1 MKRTKITD
9 VLKSTAYGTEVTVMG
24 WVRTHRSS
32 KAVDFIALNDGSTIK
47 NVQIV
52 VDPATVSVYAGTSC
66 QSSASPATV
75 SVYAGTSCQSSAS
88 PAGLKDVTTG
98 ACIRCTGT
106 LVESPA
112 AGQPSEIQAAE
123 IEIYGL
129 CDNTYPMQKKG
140 QSFEVMRKN
149 AHLRLRTNT
158 FGAVMRIR
166 HNMAMAIHTY
176 FHEHGFYYFHTPLI
190 TASDCEGAGNMF
202 QVTTKNLYDLKKDEN
217 GSIIYD
223 DDFFG
228 QQTSLTVSG
237 QLEGELGA
245 TALGAIYTFGP
256 TFRAENSNT
265 PRHLAEFWMI
275 EPEVAF
281 LDQEGLMD
289 LEEDFIKY
297 CVRWALDHC
306 QDDLQF
312 LNDNKFITPNH
323 DLIPRLEG
331 VLKDSF
337 VRLTYTEGIQ
347 ILQQA
352 IADGH
357 KFEFPCNWGDDLASE
372 HERYLVEQ
380 HFRKPVI
387 MTDYPSAI
395 KAFYMKQNPAAP
407 SSVSADTPCQP
418 SVGYHGIQAPAPTMQ
433 GTDVL
438 FPQIGEIIGGSV
450 REESYDKLMAE
461 INNRGMETDK
471 LWWYLDTRRYGSCPH
486 AGFGLGFER
495 LILFVTGMQNI
506 RDVIPFPRTPKSAEF

>member
-1 MKRTKITD
+1 MKRTKIID
-9 VLKSTAYGTEVTVMG
+9 VLKSTAYGEEVCVKG
-24 WVRTHRSS
+24 WVRTHRNS

-52 VDPATVSVYAGTSC
+52 VDLAKFDEEL
-66 QSSASPATV
+66 
-75 SVYAGTSCQSSAS
+75 
-88 PAGLKDVTTG
+88 LKQITTG
-98 ACIRCTGT
+98 SCICAVGT
-106 LVESPA
+106 LVESQG
-112 AGQPSEIQAAE
+112 AGQSSEIQAKT

-129 CDNTYPMQKKG
+129 CGNDYPMQKKG

-149 AHLRLRTNT
+149 AHMRLRTNT

-176 FHEHGFYYFHTPLI
+176 FHEHGFFYFHTPII

-202 QVTTKNLYDLKKDEN
+202 QVTTKNLYDLKKDDE
-217 GSIIYD
+217 GRIIYD

-228 QQTSLTVSG
+228 EQTSLTVSG

-265 PRHLAEFWMI
+265 PRHLAEFWMV

-297 CVRWALDHC
+297 CVRWALDNC
-306 QDDLQF
+306 QDDLAF
-312 LNDNKFITPNH
+312 LNQMIDKTLIT
-323 DLIPRLEG
+323 RLES

-337 VRLTYTEGIQ
+337 VRLPYTEGIA
-347 ILQQA
+347 ILQEA
-352 IADGH
+352 IKNGH
-357 KFEFPCNWGDDLASE
+357 KFEFPCQWGDDLASE
-372 HERYLVEQ
+372 HERYLVEE
-380 HFRKPVI
+380 HFKKPVI

-395 KAFYMKQNPAAP
+395 KAFYMKQNEGG
-407 SSVSADTPCQP
+407 
-418 SVGYHGIQAPAPTMQ
+418 VGYRGTVAPGPTMQ

-450 REESYDKLMAE
+450 REENYDKLMAE
-461 INNRGMETDK
+461 INHRQMETDK
-471 LWWYLDTRRYGSCPH
+471 LWWYLDTRRWGTCPH

-506 RDVIPFPRTPKSAEF
+506 RDVIPFPRTPKTADF

>member
-1 MKRTKITD
+1 MKRTKVIDALQSTNYGQPIC
-9 VLKSTAYGTEVTVMG
+9 LKG

-52 VDPATVSVYAGTSC
+52 VDPAKFDAE
-66 QSSASPATV
+66 Q
-75 SVYAGTSCQSSAS
+75 
-88 PAGLKDVTTG
+88 LKLITTG
-98 ACIRCTGT
+98 SCIAVNGT

-112 AGQPSEIQAAE
+112 AGQASEVNASE
-123 IEIYGL
+123 IEILGL
-129 CDNTYPMQKKG
+129 CGSDYPMQKKG

-149 AHLRLRTNT
+149 AHMRLRTNT

-176 FHEHGFYYFHTPLI
+176 FHEHGFFYFHTPLI

-202 QVTTKNLYDLKKDEN
+202 QVTTKNLYDLRKDEN
-217 GSIIYD
+217 GKIIYD

-228 QQTSLTVSG
+228 EQTSLTVSG

-281 LDQEGLMD
+281 IDQEELMD

-297 CVRWALDHC
+297 CVRWALDNC
-306 QDDLQF
+306 RDDLDF
-312 LNDNKFITPNH
+312 LNKMIDKT
-323 DLIPRLEG
+323 LIERLES
-331 VLKDSF
+331 VLTDSF
-337 VRLTYTEGIQ
+337 VRLPYTEGIR
-347 ILQQA
+347 ILQEA
-352 IADGH
+352 ISNGH

-372 HERYLVEQ
+372 HERYLVEE

-387 MTDYPSAI
+387 MTDYPREFKS
-395 KAFYMKQNPAAP
+395 FYMKQNDP
-407 SSVSADTPCQP
+407 VDGGNADGA
-418 SVGYHGIQAPAPTMQ
+418 SVGYRGAVAPGPTMQ

-461 INNRGMETDK
+461 INRRQMDMTH
-471 LWWYLDTRRYGSCPH
+471 LWWYLDTRKWGSCPH

-506 RDVIPFPRTPKSAEF
+506 RDVIPFPRTPKNAEF